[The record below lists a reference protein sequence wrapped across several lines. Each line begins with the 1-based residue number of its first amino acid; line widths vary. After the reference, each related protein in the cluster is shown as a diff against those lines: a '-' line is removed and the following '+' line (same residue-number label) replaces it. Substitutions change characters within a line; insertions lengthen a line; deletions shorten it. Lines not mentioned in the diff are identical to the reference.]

1 MPGFANT
8 SLTVAEAAY
17 VSGVPERVVNH
28 EIDAGILRST
38 GGKERRAIRGA
49 DLLYLSAVRDLR
61 RHMTPQLRKRVREAI
76 ASAVTRARPVAKVDA
91 FEMKIADMWQEVV
104 ANFSV
109 LERAKRDHIESRPGV
124 LAGEPVIRG
133 TRIPAR
139 LVADLIKQGYSKKNI
154 RDEYDLTPEQI
165 DAAVIFDRVSPKR
178 GRPAIRKLA
187 VKKRHVPADR

>member
-1 MPGFANT
+1 MAGFANT

-38 GGKERRAIRGA
+38 GSKERRAIRGA
-49 DLLYLSAVRDLR
+49 DVIYLSAVRDLR

-76 ASAVTRARPVAKVDA
+76 ATAVTRSKPVAKVAA
-91 FEMKIADMWQEVV
+91 FEMKIADMRREVL
-104 ANFSV
+104 ANFSA

-139 LVADLIKQGYSKKNI
+139 MIADLMKQGYSRKSI
-154 RDEYDLTPEQI
+154 RDEYDLIPEQI
-165 DAAVIFDRVSPKR
+165 DAAVIFDRVTPKR
-178 GRPAIRKLA
+178 GRP
-187 VKKRHVPADR
+187 P